1 MTSIVTHAEFNG
13 MPASREHE
21 IKRAAAPE
29 LDSILGWALPVLDHG
44 FVRVIDYMG
53 NQDAIVQAARVSY
66 GAGTKTGRDSR
77 SLLRYLLRHMHTSP
91 FEMCEIKLHVKLPI
105 FVARQWIRHRTANV
119 NEYSARYSLLSRE
132 FHMPEGDEL
141 APQSSDN
148 KQGRSGDYTEAEQAE
163 ILRVME
169 GVCDAAFNVYEELV
183 EEGGISL
190 ARESARAILPLS
202 TYTEWYWKVDLHNL
216 LHFLKLRMHAH
227 AQLEIRLYAE
237 TIYKLISAWVPDV
250 VDAYDEYILGAH
262 TFSAREMSVLQYA
275 LRNTPDVIDEV
286 DISHLRETHS
296 DREIAAFLD
305 ALKWK

>member
-21 IKRAAAPE
+21 IKRATAPE
-29 LDSILGWALPVLDHG
+29 LDPILGWAFPVLDHG
-44 FVRVIDYMG
+44 FVRIIDYMG

-132 FHMPEGDEL
+132 FHMPEGSEL

-148 KQGRSGDYTEAEQAE
+148 KQGRSGDYTETERAE

-183 EEGGISL
+183 EEGGVSL

-237 TIYKLISAWVPDV
+237 TIYELISAWVPDV
-250 VDAYDEYILGAH
+250 VDAYDEYVYGAH
-262 TFSAREMSVLQYA
+262 TFSAREMAVLEC
-275 LRNTPDVIDEV
+275 LLSRPERSLERGDIDF
-286 DISHLRETHS
+286 LRETHS
-296 DREIAAFLD
+296 DREISAFR
-305 ALKWK
+305 ATLKL